1 MADTFTVEREI
12 RVDAPAEAL
21 YSRLVDFHRWS
32 AWSPFER
39 LDPEMERTYKGAASG
54 PGSVY
59 EWSGNMKAGTGRME
73 MLDVEPDRR
82 IVIDQQNL
90 KPLKSRVTVTF
101 SLDESADGT
110 SVTWSMTGEKTLMTR
125 AMGIFKSMDGMVG
138 PIFEKGLASL
148 KADAEGAKGKVA

>member
-39 LDPEMERTYKGAASG
+39 LDPDMERTYKGAPSG
-54 PGSVY
+54 SGAVY

-101 SLDESADGT
+101 ALDETADGT

-125 AMGIFKSMDGMVG
+125 AMAIFKSMDGMIG
-138 PIFEKGLASL
+138 PVFEEGLAKL
-148 KADAEGAKGKVA
+148 KEEAESAKAQAI